1 MEVVEGD
8 LDLRLSGS
16 VIDWMLSG
24 GRREKEESR
33 MTSQISAGATEE
45 EKAVW
50 GRGQVLF

>member
-1 MEVVEGD
+1 MEAVETD

-24 GRREKEESR
+24 GIREKEESR
-33 MTSQISAGATEE
+33 MTSQVSAGATKE
-45 EKAVW
+45 EKKVC